1 MSDTPPARPSRSI
14 ASRAAKNGVYLSAC
28 ICALLLLWGAM
39 TAFPVAG
46 LALWM
51 LSLAM
56 PFILYRLLR
65 DSSLECGG
73 LSFAEIWAEGI
84 ASFFLGSLVPAVVA
98 YALLRF
104 AFPTF
109 IADQVHMAVAS
120 LENMETP
127 QAAALADS
135 LEAIYAKGALPSAA
149 DVAANIISFNIV
161 AGTFLSLLA
170 TPFVKLRTRNAR
182 TK

>member
-1 MSDTPPARPSRSI
+1 MNTTPPARPGRSI

-28 ICALLLLWGAM
+28 ICALLLLWGVM
-39 TAFPVAG
+39 TAFPIAG

-65 DSSLECGG
+65 DSAVDCGG

-84 ASFFLGSLVPAVVA
+84 ASFFLGSLIPAVAA

-109 IADQVHMAVAS
+109 IADQLHMAVAS

-127 QAAALADS
+127 QAAELAES
-135 LEAIYAKGALPSAA
+135 LNAIYSKGALPTAA

-161 AGTFLSLLA
+161 AGTFLSLLV
-170 TPFVKLRTRNAR
+170 TPFVKFRVRKAGS
-182 TK
+182 K